1 MAMAGSQ
8 YHPPAVVPNSSL
20 PWYMYKW
27 LYWVY
32 MYNMFMTITDLIN
45 YYLSVPCTCTM

>member
-32 MYNMFMTITDLIN
+32 MYMYKWLYWVYKN
-45 YYLSVPCTCTM
+45 